1 MFRFVGAYII
11 FSAATSPGGLS
22 CGSELPQISFP
33 CQFAKVA
40 KILQGF
46 SRFVGPVFA
55 LFAALRE
62 KITHIAAW
70 ARFTPVLPA
79 TDKIQNKSIIGS
91 SQHHNGL
98 PFLV

>member
-40 KILQGF
+40 KIPQGF

-55 LFAALRE
+55 ALRE
-62 KITHIAAW
+62 KMYLTY
-70 ARFTPVLPA
+70 
-79 TDKIQNKSIIGS
+79 S
-91 SQHHNGL
+91 
-98 PFLV
+98 